1 MTLFKHSVATL
12 LNVSN
17 LDAWLNKPNTKE
29 LRKLA
34 FDTIIPMA
42 ASFLEKKSNGI
53 THSRSTST
61 TISSSSSCD
70 SLVHLHNDS
79 YENDS
84 SINEVVL
91 SIKLEKEK
99 LEFIHQLE
107 TTNLKD
113 KSLKSTSK
121 FLLKY
126 QLKYPSLFQLS
137 LILYNI
143 PASSAFIE
151 RFYSLSGNVCKS
163 RSGNLSAETIIAKCM
178 LKSNLEILKKLK
190 KTQLNN

>member
-1 MTLFKHSVATL
+1 MDVWFKRVPYS
-12 LNVSN
+12 
-17 LDAWLNKPNTKE
+17 KE
-29 LRKLA
+29 FRKLA
-34 FDTIIPMA
+34 IDSIIPVA
-42 ASFLEKKSNGI
+42 TSFLEKKSNGI

-61 TISSSSSCD
+61 ISASSSKD
-70 SLVHLHNDS
+70 SLMLLHNDS
-79 YENDS
+79 YESEFSTDD
-84 SINEVVL
+84 VVL

-99 LEFIHQLE
+99 LDFLHQLE

-113 KSLKSTSK
+113 KSIKSNSK
-121 FLLKY
+121 FWLKH

-137 LILYNI
+137 LILCNI

-178 LKSNLEILKKLK
+178 LKSNIEILKRLK
-190 KTQLNN
+190 KNAVK